1 MFNLELAWNKPG
13 KNSDLK
19 ESSDHVLRIRISSE
33 SKGKGLP
40 LHMAI
45 ALDTSG
51 SMNGDKL
58 EAAKKACRSVVAQ
71 LRDGDR
77 LELAS
82 FSTEVQPLLKS
93 HTGGK
98 GSVETANLAIN
109 NLQASGVT
117 RTDKALNWIQNALPE
132 EPGIVRVG
140 ILITDGHATTPE
152 GKIIDNVTPLLNQ
165 AETISSAG
173 IVLHTVGL
181 GDAADFNTE
190 FLYALSNKGQG
201 TFMYADTPQELEP
214 ELRERLTVSQAI
226 AIDDAQLEL
235 IPQLN
240 DVKVKAFCRFSP
252 DYLPLEETAK
262 GILTIGAIR
271 TDTPT
276 DVLVKVEIPRLSP
289 GKPSGEQEVLQVQLT
304 ASALDNPMK
313 ETATILYTPEYDK
326 SQQVN
331 SDVEASRA
339 LWEIRENLVTLQR
352 ETNPNRTRQLL
363 KTIELE
369 AVDHG
374 LDDLKGQIERLKD
387 DLEKMGKLSPRHATK
402 ALTIAN
408 QSQVK
413 SR

>member
-1 MFNLELAWNKPG
+1 MLTLELDWNKPA

-19 ESSDHVLRIRISSE
+19 ESSDHVLRLRIFPQ
-33 SKGKGLP
+33 SKRRGLP
-40 LHMAI
+40 LRMAI
-45 ALDTSG
+45 ALDTSY
-51 SMNGDKL
+51 SMNGEKL

-71 LRDGDR
+71 LRESDR

-98 GSVETANLAIN
+98 GAVETANLAIN
-109 NLQASGVT
+109 SLQASGVT
-117 RTDKALNWIQNALPE
+117 RTDKALNWIQNALPDE
-132 EPGIVRVG
+132 SGIVRVG
-140 ILITDGHATTPE
+140 ILITDGHATTPQ
-152 GKIIDNVTPLLNQ
+152 GRILDHVTPLLNQ
-165 AETISSAG
+165 AETLNSAG

-181 GDAADFNTE
+181 GDAEDFNTE

-201 TFMYADTPQELEP
+201 TFMYAEIPQELEP

-226 AIDDAQLEL
+226 AINDAKLEL
-235 IPQLN
+235 LPQLN

-252 DYLPLEETAK
+252 DYLSLEESAK
-262 GILTIGAIR
+262 GVLKIGTLR

-276 DVLVKVEIPRLSP
+276 DVLVKAEIPRLSP
-289 GKPSGEQEVLQVQLT
+289 GKSSGQQDVLQVQLT
-304 ASALDNPMK
+304 ASALDNPVT
-313 ETATILYTPEYDK
+313 ETASILYTSEYDK

-339 LWEIRENLVTLQR
+339 LWEIRENLLILQR

-363 KTIELE
+363 NTIEMQ
-369 AVDHG
+369 AVDNG
-374 LDDLKGQIERLKD
+374 LDDLKEQIDQLKD
-387 DLEKMGKLSPRHATK
+387 DLEKKGKLSPRHSTK

-408 QSQVK
+408 KLQ
-413 SR
+413 